1 MKGRVKWFDA
11 NKGYG
16 FIISED
22 GQEVFVHHKD
32 IIQEGFKTLE
42 EDQEV
47 TFEKVQGDRGPQAF
61 KVQVVEE

>member
-61 KVQVVEE
+61 KVQVV

>member
-42 EDQEV
+42 DDQEV

-61 KVQVVEE
+61 KVQVVE

>member
-42 EDQEV
+42 DDQEV

-61 KVQVVEE
+61 KVKVVE